1 MIEEVQLNTAM
12 EKRKRER
19 IPEGQLRPELEH
31 FLRPL
36 DLPKDPDVL
45 AAWFKE
51 ATEIVEA
58 EKKREP
64 PNEP

>member
-1 MIEEVQLNTAM
+1 M
-12 EKRKRER
+12 EKAKRQR
-19 IPEGQLRPELEH
+19 IPEGELRPDLEN

-36 DLPKDPDVL
+36 DLPNDPDVL

-64 PNEP
+64 PIEPS

>member
-1 MIEEVQLNTAM
+1 MEEL
-12 EKRKRER
+12 KRER
-19 IPEGQLRPELEH
+19 IPEGELRPELEN

-45 AAWFKE
+45 AAWFRE

-64 PNEP
+64 PIEP